1 MFINAKIETN
11 RLILRPYCLE
21 DIDEIYTAVSEKDFY
36 QYIPEEIPT
45 RDGVKR
51 VVEWSIEQ
59 NKRNSPKKIY
69 KFNLAIIHKQDNK
82 VIGYC
87 GLGPD
92 DLGMDEVELYY
103 GISSS
108 YRKQGLALEATQA
121 VLQYGFEVIGLKKI
135 MAFADYRNLPSLKLL
150 EKLGMKYHFRISH
163 LQEESRDFEGQCYYT
178 ITAQHFSKLL

>member
-1 MFINAKIETN
+1 MFINARIETN

-21 DIDEIYTAVSEKDFY
+21 DVDKTYAVVCEKDFY

-51 VVEWSIEQ
+51 IIEWSIEQ
-59 NKRNSPKKIY
+59 NKKNTPEKIY

-92 DLGMDEVELYY
+92 DIGMDEVELYY
-103 GISSS
+103 GISSN
-108 YRKQGLALEATQA
+108 YRKQGLAHEAAQA
-121 VLQYGFEVIGLKKI
+121 TLKYGFEVIGLKKV
-135 MAFADYRNLPSLKLL
+135 MAFVDYRNLPSIRLL

-163 LQEESRDFEGQCYYT
+163 LQKEYRGFEGQCYYT
-178 ITAQHFSKLL
+178 ITFNT